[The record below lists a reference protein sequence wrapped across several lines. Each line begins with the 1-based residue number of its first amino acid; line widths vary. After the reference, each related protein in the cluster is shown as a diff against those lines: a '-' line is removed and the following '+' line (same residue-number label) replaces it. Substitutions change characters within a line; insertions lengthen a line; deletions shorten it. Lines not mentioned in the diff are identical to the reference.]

1 MKSRSLQGVLA
12 GAFFLMI
19 LLPLAGVTFWGG
31 RVLRS
36 HLGGFGDREVMV
48 LARSIAEEAGVYL
61 QGPERFLA
69 LLSQTLSQGDGSSA
83 DLERRLGEQVEAT
96 GYFHRVLLLDPR
108 GRVVLSS
115 PKNRDLVG
123 IDYSRQPFFLPD
135 ARAPYWTSPQMDPE
149 TGDLVVAL
157 GVPWPGGVVVGLVS
171 LQWLGER
178 LERISREGGVD
189 LILQDRQGGVV
200 FRSGAPEGSLR
211 GPVERGDRGPLRLAR
226 PFDREEDGVLS
237 RCGSAEVPGVG
248 WRATVCR
255 SMADLMAPTRRMERI
270 LEFLLLGGLALAIG
284 VAWGILRWVRRP
296 LRRLERLSQSL
307 AEGKVPED
315 LKSPQE
321 GFREIAQ
328 VERAFEAMVQAIHRR
343 EEALRVS
350 EERYALAMKGSN
362 EGLWDWDILEGRLYV
377 SPRWKEILG
386 LDPEEPM
393 DRMAQWEARIHPE
406 DRDEV
411 VASLSAAMAQEE
423 AQYDQTF
430 RMRHGDGTDR
440 WIRCRGVARYD
451 GEGNP
456 VRMAGSMGEVTGQ
469 VETEK
474 QLRLAASVF
483 ENAQEGILVT
493 DREGTI
499 LSVNRALC
507 AMTGYDPEELRGQN
521 PRILKSGVH
530 DDAFYKTL
538 WDAILNQGSWQG
550 EIWNRHKDGRV
561 YPEWLTISAVR
572 DYTGRV
578 LNFVAITRD
587 LTERKRY
594 EERIAHEAT
603 HDALTGL
610 PNRRHFLESLQRHL
624 ALADRSG
631 DLLGVLFM
639 DLDGFKG
646 INDTLG
652 HDVGD
657 RLLCAVAERLQHCV
671 RASDLVARMGGD
683 EFTFLLPQLHGR
695 EDMRGV
701 AGKILLAFREPFA
714 LGKDTVRVSASI
726 GGALF
731 PLDDRDLQGLL
742 KLADMAMY
750 RTKERGRNGFTGAE
764 ELLGRTDGGAGGDDG

>member
-1 MKSRSLQGVLA
+1 M
-12 GAFFLMI
+12 
-19 LLPLAGVTFWGG
+19 
-31 RVLRS
+31 
-36 HLGGFGDREVMV
+36 
-48 LARSIAEEAGVYL
+48 
-61 QGPERFLA
+61 
-69 LLSQTLSQGDGSSA
+69 
-83 DLERRLGEQVEAT
+83 
-96 GYFHRVLLLDPR
+96 
-108 GRVVLSS
+108 
-115 PKNRDLVG
+115 
-123 IDYSRQPFFLPD
+123 
-135 ARAPYWTSPQMDPE
+135 
-149 TGDLVVAL
+149 
-157 GVPWPGGVVVGLVS
+157 
-171 LQWLGER
+171 
-178 LERISREGGVD
+178 D

-328 VERAFEAMVQAIHRR
+328 VERAFDVMVQAIHRR
-343 EEALRVS
+343 EEALRIS

-483 ENAQEGILVT
+483 ENAQEGILVA

-507 AMTGYDPEELRGQN
+507 VMTGYAPEELRGQN

-530 DDAFYKTL
+530 DEVFYKTL
-538 WDAILNQGSWQG
+538 WDAILNQGTWQG

-572 DYTGRV
+572 DYTGRI

-610 PNRRHFLESLQRHL
+610 PNRRHFLESLQHHL